1 METETNVPKI
11 EQIRGAG
18 VLNIWLL
25 PRISA
30 HGANF
35 KTKSREGRTPTCGRA
50 IEACDVRARVQPDP
64 RGRDARG

>member
-1 METETNVPKI
+1 MVPRLADK
-11 EQIRGAG
+11 GAG

-30 HGANF
+30 YGANL
-35 KTKSREGRTPTCGRA
+35 KTKSREGRTPTRGGA

-64 RGRDARG
+64 RGRGARG